1 MRHSGK
7 LSTKYLQYVSFQ
19 CQEATVSLFN
29 CSRKLLILVAT
40 SSLMTACSNSDK
52 QADLTTDVDAT
63 MDSLVTVEWLS
74 QHLDD
79 PDLMVLDC
87 TVLVEMDENGGYRIV
102 SGRAN
107 YEGGHIPTA
116 AFADLLGDL
125 SDGDS
130 PFQFAVP
137 TPEQFVAAISALGVG
152 DDTRVVLYDSY
163 NSAWAARVW
172 WMLRWVGFDRTALLN
187 GGLDAWTAE
196 GRPLSTEPAN
206 RPAGKLTLALRPEL
220 IVDRDEVLA
229 SIDNDAVNI
238 IDALSEAQYRG
249 EISMYGRPGHI
260 PGASNVPSSSLV
272 DDAGRY
278 RSNDELSALFD
289 IDRNTRAITYCGGGI
304 AASSDAFIMTR
315 LGFKDV
321 AVYTASLQEWAADP
335 ANPLETGPDLDRTSE

>member
-1 MRHSGK
+1 M
-7 LSTKYLQYVSFQ
+7 
-19 CQEATVSLFN
+19 
-29 CSRKLLILVAT
+29 
-40 SSLMTACSNSDK
+40 LMTACSSSDEP
-52 QADLTTDVDAT
+52 ASVGSDVDT
-63 MDSLVTVEWLS
+63 KMDSLVTAEWLS
-74 QHLDD
+74 EHLDD
-79 PDLMVLDC
+79 PDLVVLDC
-87 TVLVEMDENGGYRIV
+87 TVLVEMGENGGYRIV
-102 SGRAN
+102 SGKAN

-116 AFADLLGDL
+116 GFADLMGDL

-172 WMLRWVGFDRTALLN
+172 WMLRWVGFDRTALLD
-187 GGLDAWTAE
+187 GGLNAWTAE

-220 IVDRDEVLA
+220 IVDRDEVFA
-229 SIDNDAVNI
+229 SIDNDAVNT

-260 PGASNVPSSSLV
+260 PGASNVPSSSLL
-272 DDAGRY
+272 DDTGLY
-278 RSNDELSALFD
+278 RPHDELSTLFD
-289 IDRNTRAITYCGGGI
+289 SDRNTRTITYCGGGI

-321 AVYTASLQEWAADP
+321 AVYTASLQEWAPDP
-335 ANPLETGPDLDRTSE
+335 ANPLQTAPDLGGPGE